1 MVDLLQFSGLSRLI
15 VIDARGWVLVTLI
28 SLCISASL
36 AEICSVYP
44 CAGGVYYWSAK
55 ISTPKYSAISSW
67 ITGWLTLVGN
77 WTVTTSICFS
87 GGQLILS
94 AIALWKDDYVPTA
107 YQTVVSCFS

>member
-1 MVDLLQFSGLSRLI
+1 VVPSQSSGNGAPLGVVLI
-15 VIDARGWVLVTLI
+15 GRGWVFVSIL

-55 ISTPKYSAISSW
+55 IASPKYSAIASW

-94 AIALWKDDYVPTA
+94 AIALWEEDYVPTA
-107 YQTVVSCFS
+107 YQTVV

>member
-1 MVDLLQFSGLSRLI
+1 
-15 VIDARGWVLVTLI
+15 
-28 SLCISASL
+28 
-36 AEICSVYP
+36 VYP

-55 ISTPKYSAISSW
+55 ISKPEYSAIASW

-94 AIALWKDDYVPTA
+94 AIALWKEDYVPTA
-107 YQTVVSCFS
+107 YQTVVFAFFLEIAKE